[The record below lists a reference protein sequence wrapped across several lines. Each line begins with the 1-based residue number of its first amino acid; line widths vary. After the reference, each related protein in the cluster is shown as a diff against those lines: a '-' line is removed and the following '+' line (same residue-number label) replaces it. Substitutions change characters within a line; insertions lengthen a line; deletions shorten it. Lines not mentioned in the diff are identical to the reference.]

1 MSATA
6 RPGKKRC
13 RMKILFDTSALLKRY
28 LPESGREA
36 VLALVEGATQ
46 AVAAPHCKV
55 ELYSAL
61 NRVRRETQASETSYR
76 DTCAEVERNFSDMEV
91 LPLSASVE
99 RFAIRVLEASAMR
112 GMDALHVGAALAAKV
127 DLFVTAD
134 IRQFNSAQAL
144 GLKATLLKDA

>member
-1 MSATA
+1 
-6 RPGKKRC
+6 
-13 RMKILFDTSALLKRY
+13 MKILFDTSALLQRY

-36 VLALVEGATQ
+36 VLALVARALP

-61 NRVRRETQASETSYR
+61 NRVRHETQASEISYL
-76 DTCAEVERNFSDMEV
+76 DTCAEVERNFAEMQIV
-91 LPLSASVE
+91 PMSANVE
-99 RFAIRVLEASAMR
+99 RSALRALEVSTMR
-112 GMDALHVGAALAAKV
+112 GMDALHVGAALAAGV

-134 IRQFNSAQAL
+134 IRQFNGAQTL